1 MIRVEDKHFK
11 TALWGFSWKE
21 VLEESSTCEQGIA
34 KLEDNRVTLD
44 IPFGQLLTDNSFYS
58 LRSGTVNPEEV
69 EYLYGFTQDG
79 WYLALANAR
88 SAGTGES
95 SPGAPHQYV
104 HATEI
109 LASKD
114 RFDPSQ
120 QVKEA
125 QDRRNNHG
133 AVLRLH

>member
-1 MIRVEDKHFK
+1 MEDKHFK

-58 LRSGTVNPEEV
+58 LRSGTVNPEEA

-95 SPGAPHQYV
+95 SPGPRISMCMLPKSSQAKIGLTP
-104 HATEI
+104 
-109 LASKD
+109 ASK
-114 RFDPSQ
+114 
-120 QVKEA
+120 
-125 QDRRNNHG
+125 
-133 AVLRLH
+133 